1 MGVFIF
7 LVALKVLLW
16 LVALCW
22 VPRVLAAQRGLP
34 GIPDLLLPENDLTP
48 AGAPTLTVIVP
59 ARDEEENV
67 GACLE
72 SLLRQDYAGV
82 RIIAVDDRSTDG
94 TGEVM
99 DRLAELHPEE
109 LDVMHIRELP
119 GGWLGKTH
127 AMATAARVAA
137 SDFLLFTD
145 ADVIFDPASLRR
157 ALANAVATQADHL
170 VLIPTTIRRGWDEA
184 ALLGFFQIFGLWGV
198 RPWKVGD
205 PKAKRDAIGIGAFNL
220 IRRTAYEQ
228 IGGFAS
234 FPMEIVEDLGLGRRV
249 KWAGLRQRVA
259 FGRGLVRV
267 HWASGA
273 LGLVNVMTKNMFS
286 VFNFHVWLVLL
297 ACGWLGVFA
306 ILPFASVF
314 VPGLLAP
321 ALVAIVAIAYG
332 YVLMSRPSGISAWNA
347 LLAPFAAGLFVYT
360 LLRSMA
366 ITLRQGGVVWR
377 GTFYSLAE
385 LRRHTVPLIRRQ

>member
-1 MGVFIF
+1 MSLIF
-7 LVALKVLLW
+7 LVAVKILLW
-16 LVALCW
+16 LVALGW
-22 VPRVLAAQRGLP
+22 VLRVLAAHRGLP
-34 GIPDLLLPENDLTP
+34 GIPDLLLPEHDLVP
-48 AGAPTLTVIVP
+48 AGRPTLTVIVP
-59 ARDEEENV
+59 ARNEGENV

-72 SLLRQDYAGV
+72 SLLGQDYKEI
-82 RIIAVDDRSTDG
+82 RIVAVDDRSEEE

-99 DRLAELHPEE
+99 DRLAKLHPEK
-109 LDVMHIRELP
+109 LDVIHLTELP
-119 GGWLGKTH
+119 SGWLGKTH
-127 AMATAARVAA
+127 AMAVAARMAG

-145 ADVIFDPASLRR
+145 ADVIFHPGSLRR
-157 ALANAVATQADHL
+157 ALANAVATRADHL
-170 VLIPTTIRRGWDEA
+170 VLIPTTIRRSWDEA

-220 IRRTAYEQ
+220 IRRTAYER
-228 IGGFAS
+228 IGGFES

-259 FGRGLVRV
+259 FGQGLVRV

-286 VFNFHVWLVLL
+286 VFNFHVWLVMA

-306 ILPFASVF
+306 ILPFAGVL
-314 VPGLLAP
+314 VPGLLVP
-321 ALVAIVAIAYG
+321 ALVTIVAIAYG

-347 LLAPFAAGLFVYT
+347 LLTPFAAAMFMYA

-366 ITLRQGGVVWR
+366 TTLRLGGVVWR

-385 LRRHTVPLIRRQ
+385 LRRHVVPLMRRS